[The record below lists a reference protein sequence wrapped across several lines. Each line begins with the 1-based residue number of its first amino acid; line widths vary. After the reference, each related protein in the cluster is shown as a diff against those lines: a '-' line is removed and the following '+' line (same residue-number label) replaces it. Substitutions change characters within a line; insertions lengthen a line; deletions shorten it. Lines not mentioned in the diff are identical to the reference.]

1 MQNGTKNNIY
11 ILADVYD
18 VVHNNTYTGSN
29 LWQGDSLQIAFD
41 TFMNGLAPG
50 TTKGYQSDDYE
61 FGIGL
66 TPNGIEN
73 YQYVASDS
81 PIGNIEEHLS
91 AVIRNDKLGITRYL
105 IKIPNT
111 YTKQPALKA
120 GNKFGFNI
128 AVNDSDVL
136 LREGYSQYTSGI
148 CDSKKIRRCSKR
160 SRLLQTILP
169 KSVKPTRLHFTRK
182 WKNSDRAVTN

>member
-1 MQNGTKNNIY
+1 MLAKWNENNIY

-111 YTKQPALKA
+111 YTKQLALKA

-148 CDSKKIRRCSKR
+148 CDSKNPSMFKAFS
-160 SRLLQTILP
+160 L
-169 KSVKPTRLHFTRK
+169 
-182 WKNSDRAVTN
+182 VTNDSAQTGETDKIAFYEKVEEFRQGGN